1 MAMRDMIIAMET
13 NRMGAG
19 KSMSQINSY
28 VESNKYKLCREM
40 VGPNGARP
48 DKRDKA
54 ETNPH
59 RPGIPACVRTSNKG
73 TFLISA

>member
-1 MAMRDMIIAMET
+1 MAMRDIAIAMET

-28 VESNKYKLCREM
+28 AESNKYKLCREM
-40 VGPNGARP
+40 VGPNGALP

-54 ETNPH
+54 KVNPH
-59 RPGIPACVRTSNKG
+59 KTGILA
-73 TFLISA
+73 